1 MNRFLISIV
10 CLTLAMALGSGLA
23 IAQDDGV
30 PIDVRLTVAGD
41 KKVFRMGETI
51 RLNLSYTT
59 KKSGYMA
66 IMDRR
71 TSIDKVVISPTTGLF
86 DVVKDYYFGDEPPSD
101 STSLT
106 AISDKATNIEI
117 SLNDFYRFERPGK
130 YTVYLITHRVLE
142 KKNSTEPWT
151 VGAVLE
157 FNTNPVEF
165 EIVPMSEQ
173 EESAEARRISLAMDN
188 TSDPRIKT
196 RLAEELANLPGDGAV
211 SDKVSTFLK
220 ARSSPANNYGGAIY
234 RGLFVTRNRSLMIEK
249 LEAALND
256 LSKPLD
262 FELVGILSSLRARQ
276 EIDASGKPY
285 SRPRQYMGML
295 VGSISPDDPFVK
307 AGQYYQKQVI
317 DSLQRR
323 QAKSLYET
331 AYTLLRTQ
339 RDRLSPETMTALRS
353 IVIKNFDDLDIFS
366 REDLLGFNWNDIRDP
381 SLVPSI
387 ERMLND
393 ASYPAYGRLNVHVTA
408 LKRLKDLDAEKA
420 RQYMAAEIRD
430 PDSLLYDEV
439 LDEFDNVPMPEVDQ
453 VQSEQIM
460 RLAPKGSGSDS
471 TILRWRCELAAKF
484 ATESIYAPLMET
496 YKKYSTS
503 WQPETRGLLLGYFAR
518 YRPHEALSLVN
529 EEIKV
534 RPELIDSLLN
544 AFTKY
549 NYPQPVADFFDSR
562 LRSSDGTVAGHAAY
576 VISQHGEEKDRA
588 KLEDRLKLLDPLDEQ
603 QSQLQVELI
612 MSLLQSK
619 VWKLSEAEKQSLH
632 SYCLNTKC
640 KEAFHW

>member
-1 MNRFLISIV
+1 LTVAVAIGPAIS
-10 CLTLAMALGSGLA
+10 AG
-23 IAQDDGV
+23 QDDGV
-30 PIDVRLTVAGD
+30 PVDVKLSLVGD

-71 TSIDKVVISPTTGLF
+71 TSIDKVVISPTTELF

-101 STSLT
+101 TTSMS
-106 AISDKATNIEI
+106 AISDKTTTIEI
-117 SLNDFYRFERPGK
+117 SLNDFFRFESPGK
-130 YTVYLITHRVLE
+130 YTVYLITHRIIE
-142 KKNSTEPWT
+142 KKNSSEPWRK
-151 VGAVLE
+151 GAVIEL
-157 FNTNPVEF
+157 NTNPVEF

-173 EESAEARRISLAMDN
+173 EESAEARRISLAIDN
-188 TSDPRIKT
+188 ASDPRTKT

-211 SDKVSTFLK
+211 ADKVAAFLK

-234 RGLFVTRNRSLMIEK
+234 RGLFVSRNKGLMIEK

-256 LSKPLD
+256 VSKPLD

-285 SRPRQYMGML
+285 SRPQQYMGMPA
-295 VGSISPDDPFVK
+295 GPISPDDPFVK
-307 AGQYYQKQVI
+307 ADQYYQRLVI

-323 QAKSLYET
+323 QGKSLYET
-331 AYTLLRTQ
+331 AYSLLRTQ
-339 RDRLSPETMTALRS
+339 RDRLNPETKTALRS
-353 IVIKNFDDLDIFS
+353 IVVKNFDALDIFS
-366 REDLLGFNWNDIRDP
+366 REDLLGFNWEQIRDP

-387 ERMLND
+387 ERMLKDN
-393 ASYPAYGRLNVHVTA
+393 SYPAYGRLNVHVTA
-408 LKRLKDLDAEKA
+408 LKRLKDLDTEKA

-430 PDSLLYDEV
+430 PNSLLYDEV
-439 LDEFDNVPMPEVDQ
+439 LDEFDNVPIPEVDQ
-453 VQSEQIM
+453 VQLEQIM

-471 TILRWRCELAAKF
+471 TMLRWRCELTAKF
-484 ATESIYAPLMET
+484 ATESIYEPLMDT
-496 YKKYSTS
+496 YKKYSNS

-518 YRPHEALSLVN
+518 YRPHEALSLVD

-534 RPELIDSLLN
+534 HPELIDSLLN

-562 LRSSDGTVAGHAAY
+562 LRSSDATVAGHAAY
-576 VISQHGEEKDRA
+576 VISQHGEGKDRD
-588 KLEDRLKLLDPLDEQ
+588 KLEDRLKLLDPLDER

-619 VWKLSEAEKQSLH
+619 VWKLSDADKQALH